1 MTEAASGARVWYQS
15 FVDEEEQ
22 RPYIERL
29 RDHLGFVADAGFD
42 HEVVGISPPDRHFHP
57 VTEFRIASRVIR
69 NALVAEERG
78 FDAFVVGH
86 FQEPGIN
93 ECKGAVGIPVI
104 GLGEATM
111 LHAMTLGRK
120 IGLVTINPIFIPWH
134 EDQISRYGLSKRVV
148 GVRAV
153 DTNVDDYMKAF
164 EDENAYDAV
173 REQFRQQ
180 AGPLLEMGVEVIIP
194 AGGLPMLL
202 FAKERGFSIEGATV
216 LNGITVAAKS
226 AEMAIKLKNLDGTSV
241 SRRAWFAKASPEAIQ
256 EFIESH

>member
-1 MTEAASGARVWYQS
+1 MAEPASNSRVWYQS
-15 FVDEEEQ
+15 FVDEQEQ
-22 RPYIERL
+22 RPYIDRL
-29 RDHLGFVADAGFD
+29 RNHLGLVAEPGFD

-69 NALVAEERG
+69 NALTAEERG
-78 FDAFVVGH
+78 YDAFVVGH

-134 EDQISRYGLSKRVV
+134 EDQISRYGLAERVV

-153 DTNVDDYMKAF
+153 DTDVDDYMNAF
-164 EDENAYDAV
+164 ENEDAYKMV

-180 AGPLLEMGVEVIIP
+180 AKPLLDMGVEVIIP

-202 FAKERGFSIEGATV
+202 FAKEQNFSIEGATV

-226 AEMAIKLKNLDGTSV
+226 AEMAIKLKNLDGTAV
-241 SRRAWFAKASPEAIQ
+241 SRRSWFAKASPEAIR
-256 EFIESH
+256 EFLENA